1 MTRDKIESSKKLE
14 ASVDLSSVNAYEED
28 FM

>member
-1 MTRDKIESSKKLE
+1 MTRDKIESGSKLV
-14 ASVDLSSVNAYEED
+14 ASADLTSVNAYEED